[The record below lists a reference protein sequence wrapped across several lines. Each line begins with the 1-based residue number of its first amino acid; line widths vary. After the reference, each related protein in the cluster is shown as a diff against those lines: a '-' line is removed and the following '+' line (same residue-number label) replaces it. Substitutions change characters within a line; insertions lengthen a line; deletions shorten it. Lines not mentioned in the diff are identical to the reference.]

1 LWGLSRRFGT
11 TVEAIQRANNLS
23 SSLILIGQVLEIP
36 ENTSPG
42 GTTHTQKPSSLA
54 SRSGETTSTLGRR
67 AAALAYQYIGVPYQW
82 GGTSPSGFD
91 CSGFTLYIYR
101 QLGVRLPHSAADQF
115 YLGTPVSR
123 SDLLPGDLVFFET
136 YTQGPSHVGIYV
148 GEGRFIHAS
157 SRRGISL
164 DSLDSS
170 YYASRYLGA
179 RRIF

>member
-1 LWGLSRRFGT
+1 M
-11 TVEAIQRANNLS
+11 
-23 SSLILIGQVLEIP
+23 
-36 ENTSPG
+36 
-42 GTTHTQKPSSLA
+42 
-54 SRSGETTSTLGRR
+54 
-67 AAALAYQYIGVPYQW
+67 
-82 GGTSPSGFD
+82 SPSGFD